1 MELYAN
7 KMDVKETDKILGKD
21 YLSKFNHL
29 AIENINRPVLVQ
41 DGRVE
46 GYMFINSCESKK
58 IAINFGTTIDG
69 RILELT
75 KKGYTR
81 YPKTQWKL

>member
-46 GYMFINSCESKK
+46 
-58 IAINFGTTIDG
+58 
-69 RILELT
+69 LL
-75 KKGYTR
+75 
-81 YPKTQWKL
+81 